1 MLRYVPM
8 YIESIPNRNSPPAIL
23 LRESWRDGGR
33 IRKRTLVNLSKW
45 PPHLVDGLRI
55 LLRGGTAVPR
65 GEAVREEN
73 GFDITRSRPFG
84 HVVAVLGVLRDLGLD
99 RLIAARSSRLREL
112 AVAMIVARI
121 VAPRS
126 KLATARGLSG
136 DTLSDGLGE
145 ALALGE
151 VDEDE
156 LYEAMDWLLQRQG
169 RIERALAERHL
180 EDGALVL
187 YDVTSTWLEGRCCPL
202 ARHGYSRDGKRG
214 KLQIVFGLLCNA
226 QGCPVAV
233 EVFEGNTADPATLGT
248 QIDKVRRRFR
258 LSRVVL
264 VGDRGML
271 TEARIREEVKP
282 AGLEWITALRAPAIR
297 ELASS
302 GTLQPSLFDERDL
315 AEIHHPDFPGER
327 LIACR
332 NPLLAVERARKREA
346 LLRATENDLDEVR
359 KATRRD
365 KRRLAGKDKIGLRVG
380 KVIGRHKVAKH
391 FDLEIADDGFAWRR
405 NAGRIAE
412 ETALDGL
419 YVVRTSLP
427 ERELGAEDTVR
438 AYKGLSRIERAFR
451 SVKTVD
457 LKVRPI
463 HHYRPERVRAHV
475 LLCMLAY
482 HVEWHMRQKL
492 APILFDEDDPAGAD
506 AARASIVAPAEPSP
520 SARRKA
526 ASKRTPEGVPVH
538 SFRTILDDLATIAR
552 NRVQPKLTGA
562 PPFDLTTK
570 PTKLQRQ
577 ALDLLGV
584 SL

>member
-1 MLRYVPM
+1 
-8 YIESIPNRNSPPAIL
+8 
-23 LRESWRDGGR
+23 
-33 IRKRTLVNLSKW
+33 
-45 PPHLVDGLRI
+45 
-55 LLRGGTAVPR
+55 
-65 GEAVREEN
+65 
-73 GFDITRSRPFG
+73 
-84 HVVAVLGVLRDLGLD
+84 
-99 RLIAARSSRLREL
+99 
-112 AVAMIVARI
+112 
-121 VAPRS
+121 
-126 KLATARGLSG
+126 
-136 DTLSDGLGE
+136 
-145 ALALGE
+145 
-151 VDEDE
+151 
-156 LYEAMDWLLQRQG
+156 MDWLLQRQP
-169 RIERALAERHL
+169 RIEQGLAERHL

-248 QIDKVRRRFR
+248 QIDKLRRRFR

-264 VGDRGML
+264 VGDRGMF

-282 AGLEWITALRAPAIR
+282 AGLEWISALRAPAIR
-297 ELASS
+297 EHD
-302 GTLQPSLFDERDL
+302 GFDITRSRPFGHVAAVL
-315 AEIHHPDFPGER
+315 GALRGLGLER
-327 LIACR
+327 LIGAR
-332 NPLLAVERARKREA
+332 RSRLRDLVVAMIVARIVAPRSKLAEERARKREA
-346 LLRATENDLDEVR
+346 LLQATESDLDAIR
-359 KATRRD
+359 AATRRD
-365 KRRLAGKDKIGLRVG
+365 RRRLAGKDKIGLRVG
-380 KVIGRHKVAKH
+380 KVTGKHKVGKH

-405 NAGRIAE
+405 NAERIAE
-412 ETALDGL
+412 EAALDGL
-419 YVVRTSLP
+419 YVIRTSLS

-475 LLCMLAY
+475 LLCMLAC
-482 HVEWHMRQKL
+482 HVEWHMRQRL

-506 AARASIVAPAEPSP
+506 AARASIVAPAKPSP

-526 ASKRTPEGVPVH
+526 AARRTPDGVPVH
-538 SFRTILDDLATIAR
+538 SFRTLLEDLATIAR
-552 NRVQPKLTGA
+552 NRVQPKLPGA
-562 PPFDLTTK
+562 PPFDLVTK

>member
-1 MLRYVPM
+1 M
-8 YIESIPNRNSPPAIL
+8 
-23 LRESWRDGGR
+23 
-33 IRKRTLVNLSKW
+33 
-45 PPHLVDGLRI
+45 
-55 LLRGGTAVPR
+55 
-65 GEAVREEN
+65 
-73 GFDITRSRPFG
+73 
-84 HVVAVLGVLRDLGLD
+84 
-99 RLIAARSSRLREL
+99 
-112 AVAMIVARI
+112 
-121 VAPRS
+121 
-126 KLATARGLSG
+126 
-136 DTLSDGLGE
+136 
-145 ALALGE
+145 
-151 VDEDE
+151 
-156 LYEAMDWLLQRQG
+156 
-169 RIERALAERHL
+169 
-180 EDGALVL
+180 
-187 YDVTSTWLEGRCCPL
+187 
-202 ARHGYSRDGKRG
+202 
-214 KLQIVFGLLCNA
+214 FGLLCNA

-346 LLRATENDLDEVR
+346 LLRATENDLDEIR
-359 KATRRD
+359 KAARRD

-482 HVEWHMRQKL
+482 HVEWHMRQSSLPSCSTKMIRPARTPR
-492 APILFDEDDPAGAD
+492 APPSSHRQSLRHRPDARPPANGRPRECRSTAS
-506 AARASIVAPAEPSP
+506 ARSSMIWRPSP
-520 SARRKA
+520 ETAFSRN
-526 ASKRTPEGVPVH
+526 SPEHRP
-538 SFRTILDDLATIAR
+538 SI
-552 NRVQPKLTGA
+552 
-562 PPFDLTTK
+562 
-570 PTKLQRQ
+570 
-577 ALDLLGV
+577 
-584 SL
+584 